1 MCLSIEV
8 AVWVVYYLFGFNG
21 KIHADFRFPFSFLG
35 IFAHLSS
42 GFFWSPASGKGCL
55 DVAYKRP
62 LPPSPFLRLRRCPGT
77 ARSAAFCLLYT
88 ITDFPLWA
96 KALLRKEKLLPFL
109 LCAASPPSGEVSR
122 SGCRLGRLL
131 QGRTINGSSLHVP
144 PASSTAV
151 PSACCKKYVGKSC
164 SFPHWDC
171 FLPAGVIF
179 SSLFLSLSLFFS
191 LSFPAGKIPPASP
204 WNCPDML
211 LCGGRG
217 RKSGMSEGS
226 WEQKVFFCFAG
237 SGSLSC
243 KPAVLCACP
252 GLLLPSLLMGSCTHS
267 CFHAATNCLI
277 QALVQLQRSS
287 GPLCAVS

>member
-1 MCLSIEV
+1 MGYACCPAKNTTRETHFKPKKNPPRKPPNGSTHTNPIAQQLSGNAGISLQNPN
-8 AVWVVYYLFGFNG
+8 Y
-21 KIHADFRFPFSFLG
+21 PFS
-35 IFAHLSS
+35 
-42 GFFWSPASGKGCL
+42 
-55 DVAYKRP
+55 
-62 LPPSPFLRLRRCPGT
+62 
-77 ARSAAFCLLYT
+77 
-88 ITDFPLWA
+88 
-96 KALLRKEKLLPFL
+96 
-109 LCAASPPSGEVSR
+109 
-122 SGCRLGRLL
+122 
-131 QGRTINGSSLHVP
+131 
-144 PASSTAV
+144 
-151 PSACCKKYVGKSC
+151 
-164 SFPHWDC
+164 
-171 FLPAGVIF
+171 
-179 SSLFLSLSLFFS
+179 LSLSFFS